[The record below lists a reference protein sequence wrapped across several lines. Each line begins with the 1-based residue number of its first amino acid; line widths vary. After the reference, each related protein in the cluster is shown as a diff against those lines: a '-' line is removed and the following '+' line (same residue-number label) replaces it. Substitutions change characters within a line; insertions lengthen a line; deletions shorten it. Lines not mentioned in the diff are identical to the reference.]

1 MAIVEQH
8 CKVIINTLFVP
19 KMFLTYSFQPHSAAV
34 QQSKVQSSDL
44 NTANGNN
51 LAPAIPSDRYTRLQE
66 SRSVTPSPPPNLAF
80 VMPTQTHVPSLS
92 PISSSAESTP
102 TSESPPMKMK
112 SISNSI
118 SPTGRAKA
126 VINSKITSLTSFLN
140 AKTQAK
146 RLANKL
152 K

>member
-1 MAIVEQH
+1 MFKA
-8 CKVIINTLFVP
+8 LFNY
-19 KMFLTYSFQPHSAAV
+19 FLILGVKPSAG
-34 QQSKVQSSDL
+34 QNDL
-44 NTANGNN
+44 NSSPATSLSNN
-51 LAPAIPSDRYTRLQE
+51 KLASAIPADRYIRLAE

-80 VMPTQTHVPSLS
+80 NIPTQSHIPSLS

-112 SISNSI
+112 SLSHAI

-126 VINSKITSLTSFLN
+126 AINSKINSITTFLN
-140 AKTQAK
+140 AKTQSK

-152 K
+152 Q